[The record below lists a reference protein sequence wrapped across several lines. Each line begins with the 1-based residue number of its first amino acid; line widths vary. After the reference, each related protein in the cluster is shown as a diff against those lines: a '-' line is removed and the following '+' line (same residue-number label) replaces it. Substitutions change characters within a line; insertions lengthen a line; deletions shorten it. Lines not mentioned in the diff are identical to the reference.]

1 MKSFLIRTNSIK
13 DPELKISNQIA
24 GEISRLGGTCRI
36 AVDEEPEIL
45 SDYEAVIV
53 LGGDGTILRAAKA
66 FAGYEIP
73 IVGVNLGT
81 LGFLAEIEAANTGDM
96 VKRLIEDDYRVE
108 QRMHLEGRIYREGAC
123 IFEDKALNDI
133 VVSRSGFSKLI
144 CLRIFVNDK
153 LLDVYEADGVIVSTP
168 TGSTGYNLSAGGPI
182 VSPDTD
188 ILIVTPISPHSLT
201 SKSIVFP
208 AGTKVRIEV
217 VNKRPDV
224 KTDAYAN
231 FDGNSGLYMQC
242 EDVIEIAKAKSHTS
256 LIKLYEVGFYD
267 VLRNKICQL

>member
-1 MKSFLIRTNSIK
+1 MRSFLIMTNSIK
-13 DPELKISNQIA
+13 DPQLLISNQIA
-24 GEISRLGGTCRI
+24 EEINRLGGTCEI
-36 AVDEEPEIL
+36 AVDEAPRIL
-45 SDYEAVIV
+45 EGYEAAIV

-81 LGFLAEIEAANTGDM
+81 LGFLAEIETANISDM
-96 VKRLIEDDYRVE
+96 VKRLIAEDYKVVE
-108 QRMHLEGRIYREGAC
+108 RMHLSGRIYRDGAC
-123 IFEDKALNDI
+123 IFEDTALNDV

-144 CLRIFVNDK
+144 CLRIFVNDR

-182 VSPDTD
+182 VSPDAD

-201 SKSIVFP
+201 SKSIVF
-208 AGTKVRIEV
+208 AGDSRVRIEV
-217 VNKRPDV
+217 VNMRPDV

-231 FDGNSGLYMQC
+231 FDGNSGLDMLC
-242 EDVIEIAKAKSHTS
+242 EDVIEISKADSHTS
-256 LIKLYEVGFYD
+256 LLKLYEVGFYD
-267 VLRNKICQL
+267 VLRNKICHL

>member
-13 DPELKISNQIA
+13 DPGLAISNRI
-24 GEISRLGGTCRI
+24 GEEISRLGGSFQI
-36 AVDEEPEIL
+36 AVDEDPEEL
-45 SDYEAVIV
+45 KGYEAAIV

-66 FAGYEIP
+66 FAGYALP

-81 LGFLAEIEAANTGDM
+81 LGFLAEIETANISDM
-96 VKRLIEDDYRVE
+96 VRRLIDGDYQVVD
-108 QRMHLEGRIYREGAC
+108 RMHLGGGIYRDGAC
-123 IFEDKALNDI
+123 IFQDTALNDV
-133 VVSRSGFSKLI
+133 VVSRSGHSKLI

-188 ILIVTPISPHSLT
+188 ILIITPISPHSLT

-208 AGTKVRIEV
+208 GDTRVRIEV
-217 VNKRPDV
+217 VNKRPDAN
-224 KTDAYAN
+224 TDAYAN
-231 FDGNSGLYMQC
+231 FDGNSGHDMQC
-242 EDVIEIAKAKSHTS
+242 GDEIEIVRAKSHTA
-256 LIKLYEVGFYD
+256 LIRLYEVGFYD
-267 VLRNKICQL
+267 VLRNKICHL

>member
-13 DPELKISNQIA
+13 DPGLKISNEIA
-24 GEISRLGGTCRI
+24 EEIRRLKGDCRI
-36 AVDEEPEIL
+36 AVDEDPEVFD
-45 SDYEAVIV
+45 DYDAVIV
-53 LGGDGTILRAAKA
+53 LGGDGTILRATKA
-66 FAGYEIP
+66 LAGHELP

-81 LGFLAEIEAANTGDM
+81 LGFLAEIEPANIHDM
-96 VKRLIEDDYRVE
+96 VKRLIEEDYQVVE
-108 QRMHLEGRIYREGAC
+108 RMHLEGSIYREGAC
-123 IFEDKALNDI
+123 IFRDTVLNDV

-182 VSPDTD
+182 VSPDAD
-188 ILIVTPISPHSLT
+188 ILIITPISPHSLT

-208 AGTKVRIEV
+208 GDTRVRIEV

-231 FDGNSGLYMQC
+231 FDGNTGHDMQC
-242 EDVIEIAKAKSHTS
+242 EDVIEIRKAESHTN